1 MTTTKQIRT
10 NCRARRKQLG
20 LTQAQAAAWCGFTQS
35 IWSRYESGKLANPS
49 LDSIRRVM
57 KALKLNTK
65 QLDIATT

>member
-1 MTTTKQIRT
+1 
-10 NCRARRKQLG
+10 